1 MRLAN
6 LLVLAVASSLLS
18 GCFYTFYPQ
27 VEMAETAPVAVPPP
41 VVPPQANGAIYQA
54 ASYRPLFEDPRARM
68 VGDSL
73 TVEIVERLSASQSNT
88 SSVNKSGSIEGSVL
102 ALPGIRPGALRRASV
117 EGGSTSASQGKGSTE
132 TSNDFTGTITVVVR
146 EVLPNGHLVIGG
158 EKQIGVNANVD
169 VLRFTGQVDPRYIRP
184 GNVVPS
190 ASIANVRL
198 EQRGR
203 GAQADA
209 QAVGWL
215 TRVFLSILPI

>member
-1 MRLAN
+1 MRTRTPLLLA
-6 LLVLAVASSLLS
+6 AAAWLLS
-18 GCFYTFYPQ
+18 GCYTLYPK
-27 VEMAETAPVAVPPP
+27 VEMADTTP
-41 VVPPQANGAIYQA
+41 VVVPVPEVPAQANGSIYQA

-73 TVEIVERLSASQSNT
+73 TVQIVERLSASQSNT
-88 SSVNKSGSIEGSVL
+88 SSVNKSGSIEGSVV
-102 ALPGIRPGALRRASV
+102 ALPGIRPGALKRASV